1 MFDLISGIVLCLIVR
16 GKKADRVESIYSKG
30 CNMTQGWPDS
40 NGHDDYD
47 NASKQK
53 TPWRV
58 SWSFDD
64 DDEGDDEDGDQDDD
78 DDDVDAD
85 EVTQVWR

>member
-1 MFDLISGIVLCLIVR
+1 MYLISGSYTFSCVISCIVVCVISGIVVCLIAR

-30 CNMTQGWPDS
+30 CNMTQGWSDS
-40 NGHDDYD
+40 SGHDDND

-58 SWSFDD
+58 LIVVCDHD
-64 DDEGDDEDGDQDDD
+64 HNHE
-78 DDDVDAD
+78 
-85 EVTQVWR
+85 